1 MGLGGVYLWEGLKNI
16 CLFGLFFKPMF
27 QTEEAL
33 WVSYGDSTTHGD
45 LEEGLAKETAAKT
58 QCNEEESFSGGWESR
73 DCSSC
78 RLGERHW
85 PALEYRPQAGQHHCG
100 PQGPL

>member
-1 MGLGGVYLWEGLKNI
+1 
-16 CLFGLFFKPMF
+16 MF

-33 WVSYGDSTTHGD
+33 WVSYGDSTTHGG

-58 QCNEEESFSGGWESR
+58 KCNEEESLSGGWKSC

-78 RLGERHW
+78 RLRERQW
-85 PALEYRPQAGQHHCG
+85 PALEYWPQAGEHHFG
-100 PQGPL
+100 PQGPV